1 MANRDVCS
9 SPIRIALNYMTVS
22 LQFGRT
28 PLMWA
33 SFAGHVECVQL
44 LLDKGAQAN
53 HEDKVS
59 EFFFSSSY

>member
-1 MANRDVCS
+1 MANRVVCS
-9 SPIRIALNYMTVS
+9 SPIRIALNYMTVY

-44 LLDKGAQAN
+44 LLDKGVLIRTVVLPVDMAL
-53 HEDKVS
+53 
-59 EFFFSSSY
+59 